1 MFLITEQW
9 CHLKIYHRQLNM
21 PLLVFEMLDYT
32 SSFLFFRD
40 NNPSTVLMLVTVC
53 QIENGETSRLLK
65 SVKLV

>member
-1 MFLITEQW
+1 MVSFKNLPQAIK
-9 CHLKIYHRQLNM
+9 HAPK
-21 PLLVFEMLDYT
+21 LVFEMLDYT